1 MKNTDFWLPGSP
13 HGPSNGPPAADRP
26 PTRHGVCARRRHSGP
41 TPPRGQGAL
50 RGETRSEAEFYQ
62 ENGRERRGTVF
73 TADLITDLLEYEQ
86 RAEAGPTPTA
96 RTQLPPHR
104 KEATAPLCAR
114 AAPAGSAPQPRLSAG
129 EDGGV
134 YRALSG
140 AAALPALVRS
150 PRSAVR
156 LGEPGRRRSGG
167 RGGEFRMAPV
177 LQRLSALLGLP
188 QWGQGA
194 VGRLSRCT
202 LGVVVV
208 AWGLRRWDGGA
219 PRGWAGGVSARCCV
233 PPGGRRLS
241 GRVVRLLC
249 IPGGF

>member
-1 MKNTDFWLPGSP
+1 MMKHCFCEEHGLLAPRQPARTRQWLPRCRSP
-13 HGPSNGPPAADRP
+13 PYTPW
-26 PTRHGVCARRRHSGP
+26 RRHSGP
-41 TPPRGQGAL
+41 TPLRGQGAL

-86 RAEAGPTPTA
+86 RAEAAPKPTA
-96 RTQLPPHR
+96 RTQRPSHR

-140 AAALPALVRS
+140 TAALLALVRS

-156 LGEPGRRRSGG
+156 LGEPGRRRK
-167 RGGEFRMAPV
+167 RA
-177 LQRLSALLGLP
+177 
-188 QWGQGA
+188 
-194 VGRLSRCT
+194 
-202 LGVVVV
+202 
-208 AWGLRRWDGGA
+208 
-219 PRGWAGGVSARCCV
+219 
-233 PPGGRRLS
+233 
-241 GRVVRLLC
+241 
-249 IPGGF
+249 